1 MMIGHPQ
8 KVDLHPQMAGHHLQ
22 IPMAMEVTEVL
33 EVPGPVIHP
42 RKRNPKR
49 LPRSLKSLLNPQNV
63 PMSTWAVAIAVMN
76 PKASQPIL
84 FGKEMF
90 KDVSL
95 SLFPMNELQKSYR
108 LSLVPIA
115 MPLMF

>member
-1 MMIGHPQ
+1 MIGHPQ
-8 KVDLHPQMAGHHLQ
+8 KVDFHPQTDGHHLQ
-22 IPMAMEVTEVL
+22 IPMAMEVMEVL
-33 EVPGPVIHP
+33 EVLAPASHP

-49 LPRSLKSLLNPQNV
+49 LPRSLKNLLNPQNV
-63 PMSTWAVAIAVMN
+63 PMPTWAVAIAVMN

-84 FGKEMF
+84 FGKMMF

-95 SLFPMNELQKSYR
+95 SSFPMNELMKSCQ

-115 MPLMF
+115 TPLMF

>member
-1 MMIGHPQ
+1 MIGHPQ
-8 KVDLHPQMAGHHLQ
+8 KVDFHPLTVGHHLQ

-33 EVPGPVIHP
+33 EVVPAPVIHLQ
-42 RKRNPKR
+42 KRNPKR
-49 LPRSLKSLLNPQNV
+49 LPRSLKNLLNPPNV
-63 PMSTWAVAIAVMN
+63 PMPTWAVAIAVMN

-95 SLFPMNELQKSYR
+95 SSFPMNELQKSCQ

-115 MPLMF
+115 TPLMF

>member
-1 MMIGHPQ
+1 MIGHPQ
-8 KVDLHPQMAGHHLQ
+8 KVDLHPLTAGHHLQ
-22 IPMAMEVTEVL
+22 IPTAMMEVTEVL
-33 EVPGPVIHP
+33 EVPAPVSHP
-42 RKRNPKR
+42 QKRNPKR
-49 LPRSLKSLLNPQNV
+49 LPRSLKNLLNPQNV
-63 PMSTWAVAIAVMN
+63 PMPTWAVAIAVMK

-108 LSLVPIA
+108 L
-115 MPLMF
+115 F